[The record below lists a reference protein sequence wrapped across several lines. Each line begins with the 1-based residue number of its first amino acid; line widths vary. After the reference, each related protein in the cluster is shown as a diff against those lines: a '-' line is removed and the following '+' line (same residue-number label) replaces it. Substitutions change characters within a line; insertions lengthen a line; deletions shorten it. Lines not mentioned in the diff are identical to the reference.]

1 MTMTHTHGGVQL
13 AAETQGGELMRY
25 RREDDDGDYTFG
37 QGDDT
42 WLINSPE
49 AVAQAIKTR
58 FELWYGQCFL
68 DTTEGTPWIQS
79 VLGKQRPEIYNLAI
93 RQRILETKGVS
104 SITAFDTTVNT
115 STRRVTFTA
124 TVETIYGTT
133 TVTSEA

>member
-1 MTMTHTHGGVQL
+1 
-13 AAETQGGELMRY
+13 MRY

-49 AVAQAIKTR
+49 TVAQAVKTR
-58 FELWYGQCFL
+58 FLLWYGQWFL

-79 VLGKQRPEIYNLAI
+79 VLGKQKPETYNLAI
-93 RQRILETKGVS
+93 RQRILETQGVN
-104 SITAFDTTVNT
+104 SIRSFDTTLNT
-115 STRRVTFTA
+115 SSRRVVFTA
-124 TVETIYGTT
+124 TIDTIYGTT

>member
-1 MTMTHTHGGVQL
+1 
-13 AAETQGGELMRY
+13 MRY
-25 RREDDDGDYTFG
+25 RREDDNGDYTFG

-58 FELWYGQCFL
+58 FELWYGQWFL

-79 VLGKQRPEIYNLAI
+79 VLGKQRPEVYNLAI
-93 RQRILETKGVS
+93 RQRILETAGVS

-124 TVETIYGTT
+124 TVETLYGTT